1 MLEKLESAPDASK
14 STLLESIEGKIVDL
28 QSLLRSVRDQRETG
42 VVPQQV
48 APVAYGGRGGRGY
61 NPIRGRGR
69 GATYYPQHSGR
80 GRGRGRDYEDG
91 WGSGRGQGQGRHG
104 GRGGEN
110 QHPGY
115 LAVDNRTRSIVVFQP
130 PEGFQASAQEHFGRL
145 VHGTPHHTAPSSLFS
160 TFADCESVLFGSL
173 INVN

>member
-1 MLEKLESAPDASK
+1 MLEKLESSPDASK

-42 VVPQQV
+42 VVPHQV

-61 NPIRGRGR
+61 NAVRGRGR
-69 GATYYPQHSGR
+69 GATYYPQQHSSSGR
-80 GRGRGRDYEDG
+80 GRGRGYEDG
-91 WGSGRGQGQGRHG
+91 WGSGRGQGQGRFG
-104 GRGGEN
+104 GRGAEH

-130 PEGFQASAQEHFGRL
+130 PEGFHASAQEHFGR
-145 VHGTPHHTAPSSLFS
+145 
-160 TFADCESVLFGSL
+160 
-173 INVN
+173 

>member
-69 GATYYPQHSGR
+69 GATHYPQHS

-91 WGSGRGQGQGRHG
+91 WRSGRGQGQGRHG

-130 PEGFQASAQEHFGRL
+130 PEGFQASAHEHFGRL
-145 VHGTPHHTAPSSLFS
+145 VHGTQHHITQHLLHSLQPSLTAKASYL
-160 TFADCESVLFGSL
+160 GQ
-173 INVN
+173 